1 MSKYT
6 NRNFVMLPHESSTGA
21 FNELPSNVQAEIKQ
35 TSAYFACRKF
45 TRAEFI
51 EVTAGLIRA
60 RAGFRSKG
68 GSDYSKIEATRR
80 FSEALKAKF
89 GLVYELK

>member
-6 NRNFVMLPHESSTGA
+6 NRNFVMLPHEASTIA
-21 FNELPSNVQAEIKQ
+21 FSELQENVQAEIKQ

-45 TRAEFI
+45 TRNEFI

-60 RAGFRSKG
+60 RAGFGSKG
-68 GSDYSKIEATRR
+68 GKDYSRIEASRR
-80 FSEALKAKF
+80 FAEAIKPKF
-89 GLVYELK
+89 SLVFELK